1 MGGGKL
7 NKAFTLI
14 ELLAIIVILAII
26 AVITIP
32 IILNVVD
39 NAKRGSVI
47 DSAYGYK
54 DAIHKFYV
62 QKLYEDQSFKL
73 DGTYMVSNLKVM
85 GLTVEGNEPTDD
97 SWVVINNNEVY
108 DFSLK
113 FDDYVANYDVPNQK
127 IDVIKNGTIEL
138 TPEAQAEQDRID
150 NVKRIVRAYIE
161 ESKTKNSSLTSETVK
176 SVSEMTDVVIENGPV
191 DGWVHFIVT
200 DGEVVIKNYSLKVD
214 NYIADYSST
223 ETDNMVI
230 TKDGTLR
237 NRPIV
242 RTIVSTIDGVG
253 YYNTE
258 WIGANPVYYNPVT
271 GASCTDYSVSN
282 SNNGVKTGCL
292 KWYAYSEN
300 ADGTVNMLL
309 DHNTTFPETWI
320 TSDDYEAGNGIPSS
334 ALTLGITYSGGSIV
348 GEDSTRIWNKGPIT
362 LLRQLKTDTDGWSEK
377 LVRTD
382 SYTNRNNHYDSS
394 NLNKEIYTINYTGYK
409 AKIITAQEVAYIVGF
424 DSWDERSTSSSY
436 FHFDSHSVNES
447 ATCKFRGDISGCSY
461 RWLYD
466 RTSTSCTDYGCLN
479 NSDSGYGGY
488 WTVSSYAPT
497 NYLVW
502 RVYEGGSL
510 GNNILGYDNSGLRP
524 VITVSKSDIF
534 ES

>member
-1 MGGGKL
+1 MGGGQL

-14 ELLAIIVILAII
+14 ELLAIILILAII

-39 NAKRGSVI
+39 NAKRGSII

-62 QKLYEDQSFKL
+62 QELYEDQSFKL
-73 DGTYMVSNLKVM
+73 DGTYMVSNLKGM
-85 GLTVEGNEPTDD
+85 GLTVDGNEPTDD

-127 IDVIKNGTIEL
+127 IEVIKNGTIEL

-150 NVKRIVRAYIE
+150 NVKRIVSAYIE
-161 ESKTKNSSLTSETVK
+161 EAITKNSSLTSETVK

-200 DGEVVIKNYSLKVD
+200 DGEVAIKDYSLKID

-223 ETDNMVI
+223 EADNTVI
-230 TKDGTLR
+230 TRDGTLR

-242 RTIVSTIDGVG
+242 RTVVSTIDNVG

-271 GASCTDYSVSN
+271 GEGCTNYHEDN
-282 SNNGVKTGCL
+282 SKTGYNGLTTNGSETDNTDNNNGCL

-309 DHNTTFPETWI
+309 DHNTTRKARWN
-320 TSDDYEAGNGIPSS
+320 TSGSSISGPSTAS
-334 ALTLGITYSGGSIV
+334 DELLGKLQSDTSGWSNALT
-348 GEDSTRIWNKGPIT
+348 RN
-362 LLRQLKTDTDGWSEK
+362 
-377 LVRTD
+377 D
-382 SYTNRNNHYDSS
+382 SYSMKADV
-394 NLNKEIYTINYTGYK
+394 LIDYTINYTGYK
-409 AKIITAQEVAYIVGF
+409 ARIITAQELAYIVGNY
-424 DSWDERSTSSSY
+424 SWDETSTTHKY
-436 FHFDSHSVNES
+436 YFDSKTSTES
-447 ATCKFRGDISGCSY
+447 PTCKEGDTSGCSY
-461 RWLYD
+461 GWLYD
-466 RTSTSCTDYGCLN
+466 RVSTSCTTYGCLN
-479 NSDSGYGGY
+479 NSDVDAEGY
-488 WTVSSYAPT
+488 WLASAIYNGDCVAWYVDRKGVLWGTHVKHVEEA
-497 NYLVW
+497 V
-502 RVYEGGSL
+502 
-510 GNNILGYDNSGLRP
+510 RP
-524 VITVSKSDIF
+524 VITVSKSAIF
-534 ES
+534 GS